1 MRQRGRFGSI
11 GTSIY
16 TLVFKTVEVMV
27 DLHVKIPI
35 VFLPEKFISSSA
47 IRELDTQSIILG
59 GAVVFERASLSGL
72 LLILTYTVV
81 LKRHAAEQQLFPVEC
96 NPLQTLCSRLH
107 IG

>member
-1 MRQRGRFGSI
+1 MRQRGRFSSI

-35 VFLPEKFISSSA
+35 IFLPQNFISSSA
-47 IRELDTQSIILG
+47 ILELDTQSIILG
-59 GAVVFERASLSGL
+59 WVVVFERASLSGL

-81 LKRHAAEQQLFPVEC
+81 LKRHAAERQLFPVDC
-96 NPLQTLCSRLH
+96 NPIQTLCSRLST
-107 IG
+107 G